1 MKSLFGNFPNFPNRV
16 KKNSLL
22 LLLSMLLPT
31 FSIGSSATAA
41 EKIYVNYS
49 ILEIPIPVLSLEK
62 YTKTGVLDNDLSVYQ
77 NSLQQLQDLKQI
89 LSIKIRIDP
98 ATTKQFLHTLP
109 GEFIL
114 QRLAKLITNKSGES
128 TSQIENLRTAIVAA
142 SAQPEGL
149 TLLNLVKNYP
159 GYSVNIDLDHGLYVA
174 KNLERLINKTN
185 QAIAI
190 IQEQSKKE
198 AANIPQGNLSV
209 LPDLQNQGNFIVK
222 KSVKNFFDTS
232 RNRQLLTD
240 IYIPESNNFH
250 QSIPVIIISHGLGL
264 DSSNFRYLAKHLA
277 SHGLAVVVP
286 NHPDVLLKK
295 INLTKLEE
303 AKELIDRPLDIKYI
317 LDELEKIDRIHIPFQ
332 GKLNLQQ
339 VGVFGQ
345 SLGGYT
351 ALALA
356 GAKINFQQLKKDCTP
371 NALGETW
378 NMSLLLQCRALELP
392 NNFLTEQQVKLKLKL
407 YGDLNTNL
415 KTNLKPNLTLN
426 LRDDRIKAVIAVN
439 PLISSIFGEDGLNEI
454 ATPVMLISS
463 SQDAVS
469 PALYEQI
476 LPFSW
481 LNKVNKFLVMLVG
494 GTHFSS
500 IGNSEPGSEQILL
513 PRELTGDTDQAHT
526 YINTLSLPFFQ
537 SYVWGR
543 PQYLPYLNAAY
554 AQKISR
560 QSLGLTLI
568 RFLKTPQLLP
578 LFKEQPE

>member
-1 MKSLFGNFPNFPNRV
+1 MKSLFGNFPNGVR
-16 KKNSLL
+16 KNSFL
-22 LLLSMLLPT
+22 LLLSMLLPS

-49 ILEIPIPVLSLEK
+49 ILEIPISVPSLEK
-62 YTKTGVLDNDLSVYQ
+62 YTKTGVLDNNLSVYQ
-77 NSLQQLQDLKQI
+77 NSLQQLQDLKRI
-89 LSIKIRIDP
+89 LSIKIRLDP
-98 ATTKQFLHTLP
+98 STTKQFLHTLP

-114 QRLAKLITNKSGES
+114 QRLAKIITNKSGES

-159 GYSVNIDLDHGLYVA
+159 GYSVNIDLDRGLYMA
-174 KNLERLINKTN
+174 KNLERLINQTN

-198 AANIPQGNLSV
+198 AANIRNLSL
-209 LPDLQNQGNFIVK
+209 LPDLQNQGNFTVK
-222 KSVKNFFDTS
+222 KSVKKFFDTS

-240 IYIPESNNFH
+240 IYIPESNNSH

-277 SHGLAVVVP
+277 SHGLAVIVP

-303 AKELIDRPLDIKYI
+303 AKELINRPLDIKYI
-317 LDELEKIDRIHIPFQ
+317 LDELEKIDQVHTPFQ

-356 GAKINFQQLKKDCTP
+356 GAKINFQQLKNDCTP
-371 NALGETW
+371 NALTETW

-392 NNFLTEQQVKLKLKL
+392 NNSLTEQQVKLKLKL

-578 LFKEQPE
+578 LFKQQAE

>member
-1 MKSLFGNFPNFPNRV
+1 MKSLFGNFPNGVR
-16 KKNSLL
+16 KNSFL
-22 LLLSMLLPT
+22 LLLSMLLPS

-49 ILEIPIPVLSLEK
+49 ILEIPISVPSLEK
-62 YTKTGVLDNDLSVYQ
+62 YTKTGVLDNNLSVYQ
-77 NSLQQLQDLKQI
+77 NSLQQLQDLKRI
-89 LSIKIRIDP
+89 LSIKIRLDP
-98 ATTKQFLHTLP
+98 STTKQFLHTLP

-114 QRLAKLITNKSGES
+114 QRLAKIITNKSGES

-159 GYSVNIDLDHGLYVA
+159 GYSVNIDLDRGLYMA
-174 KNLERLINKTN
+174 KNLERLINQTN

-198 AANIPQGNLSV
+198 AANIRNLSL
-209 LPDLQNQGNFIVK
+209 LPDLQNQGNFTVK
-222 KSVKNFFDTS
+222 KSVKKFFDTS

-240 IYIPESNNFH
+240 IYIPESNNSH

-277 SHGLAVVVP
+277 SHGLAVIVP

-303 AKELIDRPLDIKYI
+303 AKELINRPLDIKYI
-317 LDELEKIDRIHIPFQ
+317 LDELEKIDQVHTPFQ
-332 GKLNLQQ
+332 GKLNLQR

-356 GAKINFQQLKKDCTP
+356 GAKINFQQLKNDCTP
-371 NALGETW
+371 NALTETW

-392 NNFLTEQQVKLKLKL
+392 NNSLTEQQVKLKLKL

-578 LFKEQPE
+578 LFKQQAE

>member
-1 MKSLFGNFPNFPNRV
+1 M
-16 KKNSLL
+16 
-22 LLLSMLLPT
+22 
-31 FSIGSSATAA
+31 
-41 EKIYVNYS
+41 
-49 ILEIPIPVLSLEK
+49 
-62 YTKTGVLDNDLSVYQ
+62 
-77 NSLQQLQDLKQI
+77 
-89 LSIKIRIDP
+89 
-98 ATTKQFLHTLP
+98 
-109 GEFIL
+109 
-114 QRLAKLITNKSGES
+114 
-128 TSQIENLRTAIVAA
+128 
-142 SAQPEGL
+142 
-149 TLLNLVKNYP
+149 
-159 GYSVNIDLDHGLYVA
+159 A
-174 KNLERLINKTN
+174 KNLERLINQTN

-198 AANIPQGNLSV
+198 AANIRNLSL
-209 LPDLQNQGNFIVK
+209 LPDLQNQGNFTVK
-222 KSVKNFFDTS
+222 KSVKKFFDTS

-240 IYIPESNNFH
+240 IYIPESNNSH

-277 SHGLAVVVP
+277 SHGLAVIVP

-303 AKELIDRPLDIKYI
+303 AKELINRPLDIKYI
-317 LDELEKIDRIHIPFQ
+317 LDELEKIDQVHTPFQ

-356 GAKINFQQLKKDCTP
+356 GAKINFQQLKNDCTP
-371 NALGETW
+371 NALTETW

-392 NNFLTEQQVKLKLKL
+392 NNSLTEQQVKLKLKL

-537 SYVWGR
+537 SYVWER

-578 LFKEQPE
+578 LFKQQAE

>member
-1 MKSLFGNFPNFPNRV
+1 MKSLFGNFPNGVR
-16 KKNSLL
+16 KNSFL
-22 LLLSMLLPT
+22 LLLSMLLPS

-49 ILEIPIPVLSLEK
+49 ILEIPISVPSLEK
-62 YTKTGVLDNDLSVYQ
+62 YTKTGVLDNNLSVYQ
-77 NSLQQLQDLKQI
+77 NSLQQLQDLKRI
-89 LSIKIRIDP
+89 LSIKIRLDP
-98 ATTKQFLHTLP
+98 STTKQFLHTLP

-114 QRLAKLITNKSGES
+114 QRLAKIITNKSGES

-159 GYSVNIDLDHGLYVA
+159 GYSVNIDLDHGLYMA
-174 KNLERLINKTN
+174 KNLERLINQTN

-198 AANIPQGNLSV
+198 AANIRNLSL
-209 LPDLQNQGNFIVK
+209 LPDLQNQGNFTVK
-222 KSVKNFFDTS
+222 KSVKKFFDTS

-240 IYIPESNNFH
+240 IYIPESNNSH

-277 SHGLAVVVP
+277 SHGLAVIVP

-317 LDELEKIDRIHIPFQ
+317 LDELEKIDQVHTPFQ

-356 GAKINFQQLKKDCTP
+356 GAKINFQQLKNDCTP
-371 NALGETW
+371 NALTETW

-392 NNFLTEQQVKLKLKL
+392 NNSLTEQQVKLKLKL

-537 SYVWGR
+537 SYVWER

-578 LFKEQPE
+578 LFKQQAE

>member
-1 MKSLFGNFPNFPNRV
+1 MKSLFGNFPNGVR
-16 KKNSLL
+16 KNSFL
-22 LLLSMLLPT
+22 LLLSMLLPS

-49 ILEIPIPVLSLEK
+49 ILEIPISVPSLEK
-62 YTKTGVLDNDLSVYQ
+62 YTKTGVLDNNLSVYQ
-77 NSLQQLQDLKQI
+77 NSLQQLQDLKRM
-89 LSIKIRIDP
+89 LSIKIRLDP
-98 ATTKQFLHTLP
+98 STTKQFLHTLP

-114 QRLAKLITNKSGES
+114 QRLAKIITNKSGES

-159 GYSVNIDLDHGLYVA
+159 GYSVNIDLDHGLYMA
-174 KNLERLINKTN
+174 KNLERLINQTN

-198 AANIPQGNLSV
+198 AANIRNLSL
-209 LPDLQNQGNFIVK
+209 LPDLQNQGNFTVK
-222 KSVKNFFDTS
+222 KSVKKFFDTS

-240 IYIPESNNFH
+240 IYIPESNNSH

-277 SHGLAVVVP
+277 SHGLAVIVP

-303 AKELIDRPLDIKYI
+303 AKELINRPLDIKYI
-317 LDELEKIDRIHIPFQ
+317 LDELEKIDQVHTPFQ

-356 GAKINFQQLKKDCTP
+356 GAKINFQQLKNDCTP
-371 NALGETW
+371 NALTETW

-392 NNFLTEQQVKLKLKL
+392 NNSLTEQQVKLKLKL

-537 SYVWGR
+537 SYVWER

-578 LFKEQPE
+578 LFKQQAE

>member
-1 MKSLFGNFPNFPNRV
+1 MKSLFGNFPNGVR
-16 KKNSLL
+16 KNSFL
-22 LLLSMLLPT
+22 LLLSMLLPS

-49 ILEIPIPVLSLEK
+49 ILEIPISVPSLEK
-62 YTKTGVLDNDLSVYQ
+62 YTKTGVLDNNLSVYQ
-77 NSLQQLQDLKQI
+77 NSLQQLQDLKRI
-89 LSIKIRIDP
+89 LSIKIRLDP
-98 ATTKQFLHTLP
+98 STTKQFLHTLP

-114 QRLAKLITNKSGES
+114 QRLAKIITNKSGES

-159 GYSVNIDLDHGLYVA
+159 GYSVNIDLDRGLYMA
-174 KNLERLINKTN
+174 KNLERLINQTN

-198 AANIPQGNLSV
+198 AANIRNLSL
-209 LPDLQNQGNFIVK
+209 LPDLQNQGNFTVK
-222 KSVKNFFDTS
+222 KSVKKFFDTS

-240 IYIPESNNFH
+240 IYIPESNNSH

-277 SHGLAVVVP
+277 SHGLAVIVP

-303 AKELIDRPLDIKYI
+303 AKELINRPLDIKYI
-317 LDELEKIDRIHIPFQ
+317 LDELEKIDQVHTPFQ

-356 GAKINFQQLKKDCTP
+356 GAKINFQQLKNDCTP
-371 NALGETW
+371 NALTETW

-392 NNFLTEQQVKLKLKL
+392 NNSLTEQQVKLKLKL

-537 SYVWGR
+537 SYVWER

-578 LFKEQPE
+578 LFKQQAE

>member
-1 MKSLFGNFPNFPNRV
+1 MKSLFGNFPNGVR
-16 KKNSLL
+16 KNSFL
-22 LLLSMLLPT
+22 LLLSMLLPS

-49 ILEIPIPVLSLEK
+49 ILEIPISVPSLEK
-62 YTKTGVLDNDLSVYQ
+62 YTKTGVLDNNLSVYQ
-77 NSLQQLQDLKQI
+77 NSLQQLQDLKRI
-89 LSIKIRIDP
+89 LSIKIRLDP
-98 ATTKQFLHTLP
+98 STTKQFLHTLP

-114 QRLAKLITNKSGES
+114 QRLAKIITNKSGES

-159 GYSVNIDLDHGLYVA
+159 GYSVNIDLDHGLYMA
-174 KNLERLINKTN
+174 KNLERLINQTN

-198 AANIPQGNLSV
+198 AANIRNLSL
-209 LPDLQNQGNFIVK
+209 LPDLQNQGNFTVK
-222 KSVKNFFDTS
+222 KSVKKFFDTS

-240 IYIPESNNFH
+240 IYIPESNNSH

-277 SHGLAVVVP
+277 SHGLAVIVP

-303 AKELIDRPLDIKYI
+303 AKELINRPLDIKYI
-317 LDELEKIDRIHIPFQ
+317 LDELEKIDQVHTPFQ

-356 GAKINFQQLKKDCTP
+356 GAKINFQQLKNDCTP
-371 NALGETW
+371 NALTETW

-392 NNFLTEQQVKLKLKL
+392 NNSLTEQQVKLKLKL

-537 SYVWGR
+537 SYVWER

-578 LFKEQPE
+578 LFKQQAE

>member
-1 MKSLFGNFPNFPNRV
+1 MKSLFGNFPNGVR
-16 KKNSLL
+16 KNSFL
-22 LLLSMLLPT
+22 LLLSMLLPS

-49 ILEIPIPVLSLEK
+49 ILEIPISVPSLEK
-62 YTKTGVLDNDLSVYQ
+62 YTKTGVLDNNLSVYQ
-77 NSLQQLQDLKQI
+77 NSLQQLQDLKRM
-89 LSIKIRIDP
+89 LSIKIRLDP
-98 ATTKQFLHTLP
+98 STTKQFLHTLP

-114 QRLAKLITNKSGES
+114 QRLAKIITNKSGES

-159 GYSVNIDLDHGLYVA
+159 GYSVNIDLDRGLYMA
-174 KNLERLINKTN
+174 KNLERLINQTN

-198 AANIPQGNLSV
+198 AANIRNLSL
-209 LPDLQNQGNFIVK
+209 LPDLQNQGNFTVK
-222 KSVKNFFDTS
+222 KSVKKFFDTS

-240 IYIPESNNFH
+240 IYIPESNNSH

-277 SHGLAVVVP
+277 SHGLAVIVP

-303 AKELIDRPLDIKYI
+303 AKELINRPLDIKYI
-317 LDELEKIDRIHIPFQ
+317 LDELEKIDQVHTPFQ

-356 GAKINFQQLKKDCTP
+356 GAKINFQQLKNDCTP
-371 NALGETW
+371 NALTETW

-392 NNFLTEQQVKLKLKL
+392 NNSLTEQQVKLKLKL

-537 SYVWGR
+537 SYVWER

-578 LFKEQPE
+578 LFKQQAE

>member
-1 MKSLFGNFPNFPNRV
+1 MKSLFGNFPNGVR
-16 KKNSLL
+16 KNSFL
-22 LLLSMLLPT
+22 LLLSMLLPS

-49 ILEIPIPVLSLEK
+49 ILEIPISVPSLEK
-62 YTKTGVLDNDLSVYQ
+62 YTKTGVLDNNLSVYQ
-77 NSLQQLQDLKQI
+77 NSLQQLQDLKRI
-89 LSIKIRIDP
+89 LSIKIRLDP
-98 ATTKQFLHTLP
+98 STTKQFLHTLP

-114 QRLAKLITNKSGES
+114 QRLAKIITNKSWES

-159 GYSVNIDLDHGLYVA
+159 GYSVNIDLDRGLYMA
-174 KNLERLINKTN
+174 KNLERLINQTN

-198 AANIPQGNLSV
+198 AADIRNLSL
-209 LPDLQNQGNFIVK
+209 LPDLQNQGNFTVK
-222 KSVKNFFDTS
+222 KSVKKFFDTS

-240 IYIPESNNFH
+240 IYIPESNNSH

-277 SHGLAVVVP
+277 SHGLAVIVP

-303 AKELIDRPLDIKYI
+303 AKELVDRPLDIKYI
-317 LDELEKIDRIHIPFQ
+317 LDELEKIDQVHTPFQ

-356 GAKINFQQLKKDCTP
+356 GAKINFQQLKNDCTP
-371 NALGETW
+371 NALTETW

-392 NNFLTEQQVKLKLKL
+392 NNSLTEQQVKLKLKL

-578 LFKEQPE
+578 LFKQQAE

>member
-1 MKSLFGNFPNFPNRV
+1 MKSLFGNFPNGVR
-16 KKNSLL
+16 KNSFL
-22 LLLSMLLPT
+22 LLLSMLLPS

-49 ILEIPIPVLSLEK
+49 ILEIPISVPSLEK
-62 YTKTGVLDNDLSVYQ
+62 YTKTGVLDNNLSVYQ
-77 NSLQQLQDLKQI
+77 NSLQQLQDLKRI
-89 LSIKIRIDP
+89 LSIKIRLDP
-98 ATTKQFLHTLP
+98 STTKQFLHTLP

-114 QRLAKLITNKSGES
+114 QRLAKIITNKSGES

-159 GYSVNIDLDHGLYVA
+159 GYSVNIDLDHGLYMA
-174 KNLERLINKTN
+174 KNLERLINQTN

-198 AANIPQGNLSV
+198 AANIRNLSL
-209 LPDLQNQGNFIVK
+209 LPDLQNQGNFTVK
-222 KSVKNFFDTS
+222 KSVKKFFDTS

-240 IYIPESNNFH
+240 IYIPESNNSH

-277 SHGLAVVVP
+277 SHGLAVIVP

-303 AKELIDRPLDIKYI
+303 AKELINRPLDIKYI
-317 LDELEKIDRIHIPFQ
+317 LDELEKIDQVHTPFQ

-356 GAKINFQQLKKDCTP
+356 GAKINFQQLKNDCTP
-371 NALGETW
+371 NALTETW

-392 NNFLTEQQVKLKLKL
+392 NNSLTEQQVKLKLKL

-578 LFKEQPE
+578 LFKQQAE

>member
-1 MKSLFGNFPNFPNRV
+1 
-16 KKNSLL
+16 
-22 LLLSMLLPT
+22 MLLPT

-198 AANIPQGNLSV
+198 AANIPQEQSKKEAANIPQGNLSV
-209 LPDLQNQGNFIVK
+209 LPDLQNQGNFRVK
-222 KSVKNFFDTS
+222 KSVKKFFDTS

-240 IYIPESNNFH
+240 IYIPESNNSH

-317 LDELEKIDRIHIPFQ
+317 LDELEKIDQVHTLFQ

-378 NMSLLLQCRALELP
+378 NMSLLFSQE
-392 NNFLTEQQVKLKLKL
+392 
-407 YGDLNTNL
+407 
-415 KTNLKPNLTLN
+415 
-426 LRDDRIKAVIAVN
+426 IIA
-439 PLISSIFGEDGLNEI
+439 
-454 ATPVMLISS
+454 
-463 SQDAVS
+463 Q
-469 PALYEQI
+469 
-476 LPFSW
+476 
-481 LNKVNKFLVMLVG
+481 
-494 GTHFSS
+494 
-500 IGNSEPGSEQILL
+500 
-513 PRELTGDTDQAHT
+513 
-526 YINTLSLPFFQ
+526 
-537 SYVWGR
+537 
-543 PQYLPYLNAAY
+543 
-554 AQKISR
+554 
-560 QSLGLTLI
+560 
-568 RFLKTPQLLP
+568 
-578 LFKEQPE
+578 

>member
-1 MKSLFGNFPNFPNRV
+1 MKSLFGNFPNGVR
-16 KKNSLL
+16 KNSFL
-22 LLLSMLLPT
+22 LLLSMLLPS

-49 ILEIPIPVLSLEK
+49 ILEIPISVPSLEK
-62 YTKTGVLDNDLSVYQ
+62 YTKTGVLDNNLSVYQ
-77 NSLQQLQDLKQI
+77 NSLQQLQDLKRM
-89 LSIKIRIDP
+89 LSIKIRLDP
-98 ATTKQFLHTLP
+98 STTKQFLHTLP

-114 QRLAKLITNKSGES
+114 QRLAKIITNKSGES

-159 GYSVNIDLDHGLYVA
+159 GYSVNIDLDHGLYMA
-174 KNLERLINKTN
+174 KNLERLINQTN

-198 AANIPQGNLSV
+198 AANIRNLSL
-209 LPDLQNQGNFIVK
+209 LPDLQNQGNFTVK
-222 KSVKNFFDTS
+222 KSVKKFFDTS

-240 IYIPESNNFH
+240 IYIPESNNSH

-277 SHGLAVVVP
+277 SHGLAVIVP

-303 AKELIDRPLDIKYI
+303 AKELINRPLDIKYI
-317 LDELEKIDRIHIPFQ
+317 LDELEKIDQVHTPFQ

-356 GAKINFQQLKKDCTP
+356 GAKINFQQLKNDCTP
-371 NALGETW
+371 NALTETW

-392 NNFLTEQQVKLKLKL
+392 NNSLTEQQVKLKLKL
-407 YGDLNTNL
+407 YGDLNTNP

-537 SYVWGR
+537 SYVWER

-578 LFKEQPE
+578 LFKQQAE